1 MSAKKVSIGRIGG
14 KGKLKAESPT
24 LAPPETGGKPVL
36 FRDVNTVLSLN
47 NREFH
52 EKQLCDG
59 IVLDLGDACAYGCEF
74 CDGESKLR
82 ATSAPLLMAYNESAG
97 TVYEF
102 PDVVIRSNNAIEL
115 LKRQLFYRDGRK
127 KFNDHLDNRVVFF
140 PVTVDVAANRDLLRE
155 TAEACNLILNNTYW
169 QIRLLS
175 RSDLLH
181 RLIADGMIPKE
192 HYDRLIFGISIGTSK
207 DRVGLAIE
215 SGVPP
220 VSERLKSLHWLQDKD
235 IRTFCMICPS
245 LPQLSYAKFSRDICE
260 AIRVERCEQVWAK
273 VINYQ
278 SASDTKTIDA
288 LRLANLNKVAD
299 MLEEFT
305 GYEGMD
311 KWEESARATFT
322 AHAKNIPP
330 EKLRFLHHAGDD
342 PDNWWYARI
351 DIGAV
356 AVGTV
361 GKRATY
367 ARMPPH
373 SSARVRIVD
382 KESIIDG
389 RYLEELEEIVTRGI
403 KASIAAAKALFE
415 IHSYKE
421 GILWKSDF
429 LSFEEYCRTRWDYSK
444 AHSYRL
450 VDCGGFVKELKI
462 QSESPKGDSKFP
474 KGDSNLW
481 MPVSE
486 THVRPLLALPK
497 EDRVECWLEVVA
509 ETSPNLLTGKDVTK
523 AAQQRLVA
531 NGVVKKKAR
540 ATETVEGRKSRAQA
554 ALDKLELA
562 VHSLSRADEI
572 KDLLGQVKLMIE
584 KSK

>member
-14 KGKLKAESPT
+14 KGRLKAEIPT
-24 LAPPETGGKPVL
+24 PAPPETGGKPVL
-36 FRDVNTVLSLN
+36 FRDVKTVLSLN

-59 IVLDLGDACAYGCEF
+59 IVLDLGDAFAYGCEF

-82 ATSAPLLMAYNESAG
+82 ATSAPLLRAYNESAG

-127 KFNDHLDNRVVFF
+127 RFNDHLDNRVVFF
-140 PVTVDVAANRDLLRE
+140 PVTVDVAASRDLLRE

-181 RLIADGMIPKE
+181 RLIADGMITK
-192 HYDRLIFGISIGTSK
+192 HLQRIIFGISIGTLI

-215 SGVPP
+215 SEAAP
-220 VSERLKSLHWLQDKD
+220 VSQRLESLHWLQNAGLK
-235 IRTFCMICPS
+235 TFCMICPS
-245 LPQLSYAKFSRDICE
+245 LPQSNYAKFSRDICE
-260 AIRVERCEQVWAK
+260 AIRVERCEHVWAK

-278 SASDTKTIDA
+278 SASDTRTIDA
-288 LRLANLNKVAD
+288 LRLARQNVVAD
-299 MLEEFT
+299 MLEEIA
-305 GYEGMD
+305 GPEGMD

-322 AHAKNIPP
+322 AHAKNIRP
-330 EKLRFLHHAGDD
+330 EKLRFLHNVEYGKDD
-342 PDNWWYARI
+342 RWWMGRPNGLI
-351 DIGAV
+351 TVEPLKMKFPQGMLLPFNISS
-356 AVGTV
+356 GTLSGMT
-361 GKRATY
+361 GKDMER
-367 ARMPPH
+367 R
-373 SSARVRIVD
+373 D
-382 KESIIDG
+382 
-389 RYLEELEEIVTRGI
+389 ELEEIVTRGI

-415 IHSYKE
+415 IHSYNE

-429 LSFEEYCRTRWDYSK
+429 LSFEEYCRARWDYSK

-450 VDCGGFVKELKI
+450 VDCGGFVNELKI

-497 EDRVECWLEVVA
+497 EDRVECWLDVVA

-540 ATETVEGRKSRAQA
+540 ATETVEDRKSRAQA

-572 KDLLGQVKLMIE
+572 KDLLGQVKQMIE